1 MPKLSSWLPRAAAVT
16 IVVNVVLIG
25 LVALLISERGLPE
38 VRAEGGAI
46 QLANYEPP
54 EPPKQEEA
62 KEPEKPKPQPKLDF
76 TPELVQ
82 PQLAAVTGPDFG
94 VSVDLGGI
102 GASGAGEKFVFEAF
116 ELDEQ
121 PRPIAKVPPVYPYKA
136 REQGIEGI
144 VQIKMLINIDGT
156 IGDLIIIDA
165 RPRNLFEE
173 AVLKTV
179 PRWKF
184 SPGKIEGKPV
194 TAWVVTTV
202 RFELN

>member
-1 MPKLSSWLPRAAAVT
+1 MRKLSSWLPRAAAIT
-16 IVVNVVLIG
+16 IVVNAILIG
-25 LVALLISERGLPE
+25 LMALLITERGAPDVPE
-38 VRAEGGAI
+38 ETGAI
-46 QLANYEPP
+46 QLATYEPP
-54 EPPKQEEA
+54 EPPKEEET
-62 KEPEKPKPQPKLDF
+62 KEPEPPKPQPKLDF
-76 TPELVQ
+76 TPDLVQ
-82 PQLAAVTGPDFG
+82 PQLTTIGDIGGG
-94 VSVDLGGI
+94 VSVNLSGLESSGG
-102 GASGAGEKFVFEAF
+102 GEKFVFEAF
-116 ELDEQ
+116 ELDEP

-144 VQIKMLINIDGT
+144 VQIKMLINTDGT
-156 IGDLIIIDA
+156 IGDLIIMDA

-202 RFELN
+202 RFELK